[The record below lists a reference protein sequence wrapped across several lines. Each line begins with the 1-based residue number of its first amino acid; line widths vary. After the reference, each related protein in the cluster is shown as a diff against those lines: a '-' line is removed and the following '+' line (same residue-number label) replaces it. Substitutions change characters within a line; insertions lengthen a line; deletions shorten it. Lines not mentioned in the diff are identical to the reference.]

1 MAKNRI
7 FRSIQ
12 QACERVSSA
21 IFYKFYAGLRS
32 RILTDPKIR
41 DLAVLEFH
49 KLYYYSLDRTW
60 NNTYWMNVPLLK
72 CPLDVWVYQEM
83 IVELKPDVIIECGTA
98 RGSSALFMAH
108 ICDMAGKGKI
118 ITIDIKHE
126 DNRPQHKRVTYLTGS
141 SIAPE
146 IVEQAKAAIGKNDK
160 VMIFLDSDHT
170 MAHVLSELR
179 IYNSLVSKGSYLIV
193 EDSNVNGHPV
203 EPSHGPGPM
212 EAVKEFLK
220 ENKDFVIDKEREK
233 FFLTFNP
240 NGYLKK
246 VA

>member
-1 MAKNRI
+1 LAKNRI
-7 FRSIQ
+7 FRVLQ
-12 QACERVSSA
+12 QKLEGITSA
-21 IFYKFYAGLRS
+21 IFYKFYVSLKS

-41 DLAVLEFH
+41 SLAADEFH
-49 KLYYYSLDRTW
+49 KLYYYSLDQTW

-72 CPLDVWVYQEM
+72 CPLDVWIYQEI
-83 IVELKPDVIIECGTA
+83 IVEQKPDVIIECGTA

-108 ICDMAGKGKI
+108 ICDMVGSGKI

-126 DNRPQHKRVTYLTGS
+126 ENRPQHKRVTYLTGS
-141 SIAPE
+141 SISPE
-146 IVEQAKAAIGKNDK
+146 IVKQVKSAIGENDK
-160 VMIFLDSDHT
+160 VMVFLDSDHT

-212 EAVKEFLK
+212 EAIDKFLS
-220 ENKDFVIDKEREK
+220 ENKDFIVDKKREK

-240 NGYLKK
+240 NGYLKR
-246 VA
+246 VV